1 VATYIKE
8 PGDKTS
14 RDVRP
19 DFESEKAY
27 HWMHLVKCAEKAGT
41 LNTLPRKPRKGPAE
55 TSFFSQVDRRLTRQS
70 YQMGV
75 SFDKSGRLIRE

>member
-14 RDVRP
+14 REVRP
-19 DFESEKAY
+19 DFNGAKAH

-41 LNTLPRKPRKGPAE
+41 LNMLPRKPRQGLAE
-55 TSFFSQVDRRLTRQS
+55 QSFFEQVDRRLSRQS
-70 YQMGV
+70 YIMGV
-75 SFDKSGRLIRE
+75 SFDKSGRLVRE